1 MMNTF
6 LLITKT
12 ELKDSITS
20 KWFWLYALVFGGAV
34 IVLFL
39 TGITESQIMGFTG
52 ISRLLLTYFQL
63 CVVVLPIFILMTT
76 VRSIVGDKES
86 SVLEYF
92 LSMPVSFSN
101 FFWGKIAGRFIVI
114 LVPILAAMLLAAL
127 WAGIK
132 GLNID
137 LKIFITY
144 CCLLVSMSWC
154 FLGIGMLISSL
165 VNRQE
170 TGLGIAFFSWLI
182 LVLFIDIVLIGVF
195 LQKQVNP
202 ELIISIALLNPL
214 QDFRVASMALFD
226 PDLTMLGPASWFI
239 LDHFGKTGFILF
251 GIAYPLALGFLT
263 AFSGYLVFS
272 RRDIL

>member
-1 MMNTF
+1 MNTF

>member
-1 MMNTF
+1 LNTL

-20 KWFWLYALVFGGAV
+20 RWFWLYALVFGGAV

-63 CVVVLPIFILMTT
+63 CVVILPVFLLMTT

-86 SVLEYF
+86 NVLEYF
-92 LSMPVSFSN
+92 LSMPLSFSN
-101 FFWGKIAGRFIVI
+101 FFWGKLTGRFLII
-114 LVPILAAMLLAAL
+114 LAPILGAMLLSVM
-127 WAGIK
+127 WAKIK

-137 LKIFITY
+137 FKIFITY
-144 CCLLVSMSWC
+144 CCLLISMSWC
-154 FLGIGMLISSL
+154 FLGMGMLISSL

-170 TGLGIAFFSWLI
+170 TGQGMAFFTWLI
-182 LVLFIDIVLIGVF
+182 LVLFLDIVLIGIF
-195 LQKQVNP
+195 LRQQVNP
-202 ELIISIALLNPL
+202 EVILSIALLNPL

-239 LDHFGKTGFILF
+239 LNHFGKTGFILF
-251 GIAYPLALGFLT
+251 GIAYPLILGSMT
-263 AFSGYLVFS
+263 AFIGYLVFS